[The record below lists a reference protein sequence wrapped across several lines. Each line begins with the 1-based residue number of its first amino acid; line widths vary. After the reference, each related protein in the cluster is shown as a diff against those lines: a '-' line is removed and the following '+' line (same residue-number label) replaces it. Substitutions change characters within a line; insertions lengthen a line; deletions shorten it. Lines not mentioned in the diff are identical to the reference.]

1 MKENFLYCL
10 LCLLFFAVVILAV
23 GAITAFCGSQVSV
36 DQAQG
41 VAQEQLS
48 RTAEIESKDVWFV
61 GTKGCDRGDNALFRV
76 KPYVGNNG
84 LLVQNAII
92 CGGWPF
98 KGMTVRYK

>member
-1 MKENFLYCL
+1 MEDIDLLVFLGIC
-10 LCLLFFAVVILAV
+10 CCSFFVAASIS
-23 GAITAFCGSQVSV
+23 AFCGSQIST

-48 RTAEIESKDVWFV
+48 RAAEIESKDVWFV
-61 GTKGCDRGDNALFRV
+61 GIKGCDRRDNVLFRV
-76 KPYVGNNG
+76 KPYIGNNG